1 MRQILMPDLWSRLV
15 VVSTSV
21 GAVAVLA
28 WPLLASSGGLALDG
42 AIVTS
47 LVAMPLLIVV
57 LSLVLDH
64 SLSNTTVIALVGVLS
79 ALAASARVLSAGLGG
94 FELVF
99 VVVIL
104 AGRALGARLG
114 FVVGMLSI
122 ALSSLV
128 WGGFGPWSAFQML
141 MVGWVGAGAGLL
153 PRISATNRT
162 RGARLEAGMLALY
175 GVLASYVFGLVMN
188 LWFWPIA
195 VGPSTTLSLVEGG
208 GLGDNVLRWLVYS
221 LSTSTLTWDT
231 VRAITTV
238 VTLVLV
244 AKPAMS
250 ALRRAYER
258 TY

>member
-1 MRQILMPDLWSRLV
+1 MDPISLFMIAVLGLLIFFMLRNSPRESRLEV
-15 VVSTSV
+15 
-21 GAVAVLA
+21 
-28 WPLLASSGGLALDG
+28 
-42 AIVTS
+42 
-47 LVAMPLLIVV
+47 
-57 LSLVLDH
+57 
-64 SLSNTTVIALVGVLS
+64 
-79 ALAASARVLSAGLGG
+79 
-94 FELVF
+94 
-99 VVVIL
+99 
-104 AGRALGARLG
+104 
-114 FVVGMLSI
+114 
-122 ALSSLV
+122 
-128 WGGFGPWSAFQML
+128 
-141 MVGWVGAGAGLL
+141 
-153 PRISATNRT
+153 
-162 RGARLEAGMLALY
+162 GMLALY

-208 GLGDNVLRWLVYS
+208 GLGENVLRWLVYS